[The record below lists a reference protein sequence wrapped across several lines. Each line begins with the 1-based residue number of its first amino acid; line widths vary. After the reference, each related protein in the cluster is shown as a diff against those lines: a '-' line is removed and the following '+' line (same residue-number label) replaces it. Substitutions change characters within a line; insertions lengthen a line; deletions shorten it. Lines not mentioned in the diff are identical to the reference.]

1 MDFHSYLSSLFERPQ
16 GEVAIATKVRNF
28 CIWFFNLLRNF
39 VLVGLLKFFYDKT
52 GSALLY
58 YIHQFALLVIF
69 VYCLSY
75 FDQWYV
81 NVFGFLRNKR
91 LAHGL
96 NLAVNAIITVAIFAV
111 INWATSLVVGE
122 LSKAH
127 AS

>member
-1 MDFHSYLSSLFERPQ
+1 
-16 GEVAIATKVRNF
+16 
-28 CIWFFNLLRNF
+28 
-39 VLVGLLKFFYDKT
+39 
-52 GSALLY
+52 
-58 YIHQFALLVIF
+58 VIF

-81 NVFGFLRNKR
+81 NLFGFLQNKR

-96 NLAVNAIITVAIFAV
+96 NLAVNAIITVAIFAI
-111 INWATSLVVGE
+111 INWATSVVVGE

>member
-1 MDFHSYLSSLFERPQ
+1 VDFHSYLSSLFERPQ

-96 NLAVNAIITVAIFAV
+96 NLAVNAIITVATFAV

>member
-1 MDFHSYLSSLFERPQ
+1 VDFRSYLRHLLERPQ
-16 GEVAIATKVRNF
+16 GEVTVVAKLRNF

-39 VLVGLLKFFYDKT
+39 VLVGLLKYFYDKT
-52 GSALLY
+52 GSTLLF

-81 NVFGFLRNKR
+81 NVFGFLENKR
-91 LAHGL
+91 LAHAL
-96 NLAVNAIITVAIFAV
+96 NLAVNVLFTVVIFAV
-111 INWATSLVVGE
+111 INWATAVVVGE

>member
-1 MDFHSYLSSLFERPQ
+1 VDVRPYLSQLLERPQ
-16 GEVAIATKVRNF
+16 GEVAVAARVRNF

-39 VLVGLLKFFYDKT
+39 VLVGLLKYFYDKT
-52 GSALLY
+52 GSPLLY

-81 NVFGFLRNKR
+81 NVFGFLENKR
-91 LAHGL
+91 LAHAL
-96 NLAVNAIITVAIFAV
+96 NLAVNVVITIVIFAV
-111 INWATSLVVGE
+111 INWATAVVVGD